1 LSIDGLGNIPAF
13 ALYQRLS
20 KSDTSKQVAQFAQSP
35 AVKKEIEYFRQKAKE
50 VKSPEEFMNDPRLLK
65 FALSA
70 YSLEAEQQFPARI
83 KKVLTS
89 DPKDPKALANRLA
102 DPRYREIN
110 KDLGFGQIGVAN
122 LKLDNFVNKIVEK
135 YLTNEYEKK
144 LGEQNPALRE
154 AAYFKRKI
162 GEVKDVYG
170 ILGDKVLRGIV
181 METLRIPPEV
191 ANQSVEKQAE
201 LVKKGFKIDK
211 VKDPVYIEQF
221 LKRFMVT
228 RDSAAAAEGG
238 IGTSVKQLN
247 GNAALAML
255 QGAGRL
261 DILV

>member
-1 LSIDGLGNIPAF
+1 MIDGLGNIPAF

-65 FALSA
+65 FGLSA
-70 YSLEAEQQFPARI
+70 YALDAEMAYPARI

-89 DPKDPKALANRLA
+89 DPKDPKAIANRLA

-110 KDLGFGQIGVAN
+110 KDFGFGQIGVAN
-122 LKLDNFVNKIVEK
+122 LKLDSFVNKIVEK

-170 ILGDKVLRGIV
+170 ILGDKVLRAVV
-181 METLRIPPEV
+181 MDTLRIPPEV

-201 LVKKGFKIDK
+201 LVKKGFKVDRA
-211 VKDPVYIEQF
+211 KDPVYIEQF
-221 LKRFMVT
+221 VKRFMVM
-228 RDSAAAAEGG
+228 RDRAAAEQGG
-238 IGTSVKQLN
+238 GMSVENLN

-261 DILV
+261 NILV

>member
-1 LSIDGLGNIPAF
+1 VIDGFGNIPAF

-20 KSDTSKQVAQFAQSP
+20 KSDTSKQVAQFAQTP
-35 AVKKEIEYFRQKAKE
+35 AVKKEIEYFRQQAAK
-50 VKSPEEFMNDPRLLK
+50 VKTVDEFLNDPRMLK

-70 YSLEAEQQFPARI
+70 YSLEGEMQFPGRI
-83 KKVLTS
+83 KKVMVG

-102 DPRYREIN
+102 DPRFREIN
-110 KDLGFGQIGVAN
+110 KDFALGQTGTAN
-122 LKLDNFVNKIVEK
+122 LKLAKFVDGIVSK

-154 AAYFKRKI
+154 VAYFKRKI

-170 ILGDKVLRGIV
+170 ILGDKVLRSVV
-181 METLRIPPEV
+181 MEALRIPPEV

-201 LVKKGFKIDK
+201 LVSKGFKMDK
-211 VKDPVYIEQF
+211 AKDPAYVEQF
-221 LKRFMVT
+221 LKRFMVM
-228 RDSAAAAEGG
+228 RDRAAMDEGG
-238 IGTSVKQLN
+238 GAMSVDQLN

-261 DILV
+261 NILV

>member
-1 LSIDGLGNIPAF
+1 MIDGLGNIPAF

-20 KSDTSKQVAQFAQSP
+20 KSDTSKQVAQFAQTP
-35 AVKKEIEYFRQKAKE
+35 AVKKEIDYFRQKAAE
-50 VKSPEEFMNDPRLLK
+50 VKTPDELLNDPRLLK

-70 YSLEAEQQFPARI
+70 YSLEGEMQFPARI
-83 KKVLTS
+83 KKVMVG

-102 DPRYREIN
+102 DPRFREIN
-110 KDLGFGQIGVAN
+110 KDFALGQLGTAN
-122 LKLDNFVNKIVEK
+122 LKLTKFVDGIVSK

-162 GEVKDVYG
+162 GEAKDIYG
-170 ILGDKVLRGIV
+170 ILGDKVLRSVV

-201 LVKKGFKIDK
+201 LAMKGFKMDK
-211 VKDPVYIEQF
+211 AKDPAYIDQF
-221 LKRFMVT
+221 VKRFLVM
-228 RDSAAAAEGG
+228 RDRAAVEQGG
-238 IGTSVKQLN
+238 GMSVDQLN

-255 QGAGRL
+255 SGAGRL
-261 DILV
+261 NILV